1 VPRRTGYH
9 HGDLRNALETAAL
22 ELVAERGA
30 HGFTMAEA
38 SRRANVSVAA
48 PFKHFA
54 NRDAL
59 LAALALR
66 GYQEQARRFAA
77 AIGSAADPVEQLA
90 EFAVAYVQF
99 AIDERALFEITFSAG
114 LDKAAHPE
122 LEQAGGAVLD
132 VLMAPAKRV
141 RPKPRQAL
149 ELVHAIGAVAH
160 GCAAFLHEGVFDAD
174 QARTTARTS
183 ARAIA
188 AYRSTR

>member
-1 VPRRTGYH
+1 VSRRTGYH

-66 GYQEQARRFAA
+66 GYQEQARRFADA
-77 AIGSAADPVEQLA
+77 VGSADDPVEQLA

-114 LDKAAHPE
+114 LDKTAYPE
-122 LEQAGGAVLD
+122 LEEAGSAVLAV
-132 VLMAPAKRV
+132 VLPPAKRV
-141 RPKPRQAL
+141 RQKRAL

-160 GCAAFLHEGVFDAD
+160 GCAAFFNEGVFGAD

-188 AYRSTR
+188 AYRSAR

>member
-1 VPRRTGYH
+1 MSRKAGYH

-66 GYQEQARRFAA
+66 GYQEQARRFADA
-77 AIGSAADPVEQLA
+77 VGSAEDPVEQLA

-114 LDKAAHPE
+114 LDKAAYPE
-122 LEQAGGAVLD
+122 LEEAGSAVLG
-132 VLMAPAKRV
+132 VLLTPAKQV
-141 RPKPRQAL
+141 RPRRAL

-160 GCAAFLHEGVFDAD
+160 GCAAFLNEGVFDAD
-174 QARTTARTS
+174 QARATARTS

-188 AYRSTR
+188 AYRSAR

>member
-1 VPRRTGYH
+1 MSRRTGYH

-66 GYQEQARRFAA
+66 GYQEQARRFADA
-77 AIGSAADPVEQLA
+77 VGSAADPVEQLA

-114 LDKAAHPE
+114 LDKTAYPE
-122 LEQAGGAVLD
+122 LEEAGSAVLA
-132 VLMAPAKRV
+132 VLLTPAKRV
-141 RPKPRQAL
+141 RQKRAL

-160 GCAAFLHEGVFDAD
+160 GCAAFFNEGVFGAD
-174 QARTTARTS
+174 QAKATARTS